1 VVSEEMTCAAMA
13 FTSIILVAG
22 GMNTNNHHDVAAQ
35 DAADIAAMWGWQ
47 MRFGD
52 ARIRH
57 HADDVGS
64 RSR

>member
-1 VVSEEMTCAAMA
+1 
-13 FTSIILVAG
+13 
-22 GMNTNNHHDVAAQ
+22 MNTSNHHDVAAQ